1 VSERLLTA
9 EELAERLGV
18 PAKWPL
24 AQARAGHIPH
34 VKLGR
39 YVRFDAADVDA
50 WVESLKAGGGPAFRR
65 HVPRGDQGA
74 RHA

>member
-1 VSERLLTA
+1 MGERLLTA
-9 EELAERLGV
+9 EELAVRLGV

-39 YVRFDAADVDA
+39 YVRFDVADVDR
-50 WVESLKAGGGPAFRR
+50 WLESVKAGGGPAFRKHR
-65 HVPRGDQGA
+65 PESAG
-74 RHA
+74 

>member
-1 VSERLLTA
+1 MSERLLTA
-9 EELAERLGV
+9 EQIAERLGV

-39 YVRFDAADVDA
+39 YVRFDVADVEA
-50 WVESLKAGGGPAFRR
+50 WLETVKTGGGPSFRR
-65 HVPRGDQGA
+65 HHPTGGTR
-74 RHA
+74 